1 MCLHHHTKNLNAK
14 QHPPR
19 RSRGQKGNE
28 MNNTRF
34 NKLWD
39 ILRRDGEV
47 KFSDHSE
54 SLSLSLVQA
63 RYGYEVSLRSGV
75 NTVLVHYDKERF
87 REILVD

>member
-1 MCLHHHTKNLNAK
+1 
-14 QHPPR
+14 
-19 RSRGQKGNE
+19 

-39 ILRRDGEV
+39 ILHRTGEV

-54 SLSLSLVQA
+54 SLTLSLVPA
-63 RYGYEVSLRSGV
+63 RYGHDVSLRSGV
-75 NTVLVHYDKERF
+75 NTVLVHYDKQRF

>member
-1 MCLHHHTKNLNAK
+1 
-14 QHPPR
+14 
-19 RSRGQKGNE
+19 

-39 ILRRDGEV
+39 ILHRDGEV

-54 SLSLSLVQA
+54 SLSLSLVPS
-63 RYGYEVSLRSGV
+63 RYGYEVSLRSGG
-75 NTVLVHYDKERF
+75 NTVLVHYNKERF

>member
-1 MCLHHHTKNLNAK
+1 
-14 QHPPR
+14 
-19 RSRGQKGNE
+19 

-39 ILRRDGEV
+39 VLHRTGEV
-47 KFSDHSE
+47 RFSDHGE
-54 SLSLSLVQA
+54 SLSLFLVPA
-63 RYGYEVSLRSGV
+63 RYGNDVSLRTGG

>member
-1 MCLHHHTKNLNAK
+1 
-14 QHPPR
+14 
-19 RSRGQKGNE
+19 

-39 ILRRDGEV
+39 LLHKSGYVD
-47 KFSDHSE
+47 FSDHGE
-54 SLSLSLVQA
+54 SLSLSLVPS
-63 RYGYEVSLRSGV
+63 RYGSEVSLRSGA